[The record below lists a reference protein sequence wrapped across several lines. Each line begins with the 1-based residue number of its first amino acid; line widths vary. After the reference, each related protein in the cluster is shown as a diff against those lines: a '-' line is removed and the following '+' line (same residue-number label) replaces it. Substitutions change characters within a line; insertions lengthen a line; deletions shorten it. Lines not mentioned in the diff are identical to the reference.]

1 MGNIQSFW
9 YIHICFSQVKAFS
22 FDADPGIS
30 VVKLMINSGENHMNL
45 QQIQRLYMTKLCVGL
60 LLRSQLFYY

>member
-22 FDADPGIS
+22 FDADSGIS

-45 QQIQRLYMTKLCVGL
+45 QQIQ
-60 LLRSQLFYY
+60 